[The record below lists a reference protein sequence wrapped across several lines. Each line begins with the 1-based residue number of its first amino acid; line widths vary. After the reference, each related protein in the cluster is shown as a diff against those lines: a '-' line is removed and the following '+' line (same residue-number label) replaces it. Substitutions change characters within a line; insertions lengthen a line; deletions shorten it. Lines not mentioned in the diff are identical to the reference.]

1 MKINLSNS
9 IINISKHA
17 TVICNFDC
25 KVIEINDNGYCYSIY
40 PSTIDKMKQDF
51 NDIKNKL
58 KQKG

>member
-51 NDIKNKL
+51 VVIKNKL
-58 KQKG
+58 RG